1 VPPKG
6 SNATFASFRLDE
18 SDRNIGLPVE
28 NRSYARRSDYRIVC
42 VLARDMV
49 IVNQTLPRV
58 MFQMRKAGI
67 NALLI
72 RNASR

>member
-1 VPPKG
+1 MRL
-6 SNATFASFRLDE
+6 FASFRLDE

-28 NRSYARRSDYRIVC
+28 NRSYARRSELPHC
-42 VLARDMV
+42 MCARDMV
-49 IVNQTLPRV
+49 KTLPRV